1 MKGLFII
8 LFGCFVYTS
17 FSQSRVNRQSLSF
30 SNSSEKLTSSKGWSY
45 NTTLGE
51 WVGYDNV
58 IENKNEYN
66 TKYKS
71 LRGEYMKS
79 RRSQNFIEMKTKS
92 LTINGEEYFV
102 LMVEKYNGRYKY
114 PSIQEDWYSW
124 KETQGYVFNEIEY
137 GKILDFEGEISLK
150 TKYMVKY
157 GTQYEDFDEKTF
169 LDLIQTEMNNEKS
182 KYSPKYT
189 FPILK
194 TTSDGSVVIRF
205 YVPNYWSS
213 TRSSSYD
220 FDKEYFEST
229 ISEFNKIII
238 R

>member
-1 MKGLFII
+1 MKGILFV
-8 LFGCFVYTS
+8 LFGCLVFTS

-45 NTTLGE
+45 NKTLGE

-58 IENKNEYN
+58 IENNNDYN
-66 TKYKS
+66 TKYIS

-102 LMVEKYNGRYKY
+102 LMIEKYNGRYQY

-124 KETQGYVFNEIEY
+124 KETQGYIFNKIEY
-137 GKILDFEGEISLK
+137 DKILDFEGEISLK
-150 TKYMVKY
+150 TKYMISHGSKY
-157 GTQYEDFDEKTF
+157 DDFNEKTF
-169 LDLIQTEMNNEKS
+169 LDLIQTEMGKEKS
-182 KYSPKYT
+182 KYSPDYT
-189 FPILK
+189 FPILR
-194 TTSDGSVVIRF
+194 TTSEGIEVIRF
-205 YVPNYWSS
+205 YVPDYFFLD
-213 TRSSSYD
+213 YD
-220 FDKEYFEST
+220 FNKEYFET
-229 ISEFNKIII
+229 TPSEFDKIII